1 MSLDFETWAQIVG
14 FLVAFGVMYI
24 AFLSDT
30 L

>member
-1 MSLDFETWAQIVG
+1 MSLDFETWAQIVA
-14 FLVAFGVMYI
+14 FALAFGVMYL